1 MTGTVKTDRQTN
13 RAKHIQR
20 FKDRIRTVRMRTDGE
35 LDGSTF
41 GWFWVLKN
49 SDHKT
54 SPSFRCGI
62 LFLGQNFENWHFVD
76 FGRRAN
82 NWLCLVTV
90 IIVTLADVRFSFLPI
105 SMFFKHLSFVDCSG
119 RSKTLF
125 LGKYFSQTSSFLK
138 HPSSSSSFS
147 PTLVFVDVATERRR

>member
-54 SPSFRCGI
+54 SPSFRC
-62 LFLGQNFENWHFVD
+62 LAFVAA
-76 FGRRAN
+76 FCFWVKISRIGT
-82 NWLCLVTV
+82 LLISEEEQ
-90 IIVTLADVRFSFLPI
+90 IIGSVW
-105 SMFFKHLSFVDCSG
+105 
-119 RSKTLF
+119 
-125 LGKYFSQTSSFLK
+125 SQ
-138 HPSSSSSFS
+138 
-147 PTLVFVDVATERRR
+147 